1 MCTKPTRFNFGA
13 NLNFR
18 LPAIRFG
25 QFGVGGSFYRGVFTL
40 NRGFFERPAVTVARD
55 LIGVVVVKG
64 DRQFRIVETEAYGGS
79 DDPASHAFHGPT
91 KRCAP
96 MFEPGGYI
104 YVYLSYGVHKCLNFV
119 TGAQGEGSA
128 VLIRS
133 FAEVPNTEGL
143 FAEPLIVGPG
153 RVGKCL
159 EADLSWSGI
168 DLFSEESPLR
178 MQHGRESNVVA
189 SKRIGI
195 SKGVEFEWRFYD
207 SKFSRLAVKESR

>member
-1 MCTKPTRFNFGA
+1 MCTKPTRLNYGA
-13 NLNFR
+13 NLNLIF
-18 LPAIRFG
+18 LANRFG

-40 NRGFFERPAVTVARD
+40 NRAFFERPAVTVARD
-55 LIGVVVVKG
+55 LIGVIVVKG

-119 TGAQGEGSA
+119 TGARGEGRA

-133 FAEVPNTEGL
+133 IIEVPKSEGL
-143 FAEPLIVGPG
+143 FAEPLILGPG

-159 EADLSWSGI
+159 EADLSWSGV

-178 MQHGRESNVVA
+178 VQHGRESNVVA
-189 SKRIGI
+189 SKSIGI
-195 SKGVEFEWRFYD
+195 SKGSEFEWRFYD
-207 SKFSRLAVKESR
+207 SKLSRLEFKESR